1 MKNVVLITNTRSTP
15 ELDDAFV
22 AGITDIVVKS
32 GINVTLIG
40 TDFDD
45 AQMDPERQ
53 KVGATW
59 ISFLEGLPNS
69 TILTGKEAIAL
80 AEIPA
85 PRVTK
90 SANVFKGGEL
100 RIGAD
105 LLNTTQT
112 DNSDGTCLCIAVEA
126 LGAVKVVRP
135 PSRTTVGLD
144 AKGNLRPVQRTIDYE
159 IHHYTD
165 RKLADA
171 DLEEIDKIS
180 ELVEENQYEI
190 EQVDKDSLVKA
201 YKYGRAVVML
211 NPALEAARK
220 YHTNLGLDICGVIEE
235 RRLPRCYLTGE
246 AMYIVGRQNSTPDM
260 MALSAIVDSLME
272 LDAVAIARYV
282 QRPNAEVQMVA
293 LIPVYVNSGVTKKRS
308 RGYME
313 EKKGETRALILTRL
327 PFYEDEKIA
336 AFPDLTQ
343 LVTSSGRVITGD
355 HPRLPSDDMV
365 SAMTDLVNEMD
376 LDKLQG
382 KETDFDGDKR
392 IFNAMAAD
400 LSRDNQDI
408 LVKPAVG
415 VQRLH
420 QVIRDIAV
428 NSVRCKGGL
437 KEYCQRED
445 IIPPLNTSLM
455 VSTNVPP
462 QLNDASKGTMSRLT
476 KLLNVSKVEKAPVM
490 RKRSGMDEIAL
501 PEDDEDDDLQF

>member
-1 MKNVVLITNTRSTP
+1 MASKSSGRDKCDLDVGMDYVRSVLFEKPTSIKAGPDSAGIVRALLGAFQMITDFVGKRAFVKNVVLITNTRSTP

-313 EKKGETRALILTRL
+313 EKK
-327 PFYEDEKIA
+327 
-336 AFPDLTQ
+336 
-343 LVTSSGRVITGD
+343 
-355 HPRLPSDDMV
+355 
-365 SAMTDLVNEMD
+365 
-376 LDKLQG
+376 
-382 KETDFDGDKR
+382 
-392 IFNAMAAD
+392 
-400 LSRDNQDI
+400 
-408 LVKPAVG
+408 AVG